1 VKQVRGAR
9 AVEKLLRQARREVRA
24 ALKELNQ
31 QAGKLMSRGDYSG
44 ATSLAGV
51 AQTIAG
57 FEEKIAGLRREWR
70 GLWRAPRDEGAKD
83 ETTPL
88 WEYYRLILQAL
99 EALNGQATRQQIE
112 EYLEPR
118 VAAALKPGDLKASGR
133 RRLARWRVM
142 VRRARKEMVKQ
153 KYLEDRTG
161 TAWRIT
167 ALGRDVARGDVTA
180 AER

>member
-1 VKQVRGAR
+1 V
-9 AVEKLLRQARREVRA
+9 
-24 ALKELNQ
+24 
-31 QAGKLMSRGDYSG
+31 
-44 ATSLAGV
+44 
-51 AQTIAG
+51 
-57 FEEKIAGLRREWR
+57 
-70 GLWRAPRDEGAKD
+70 AKD